1 MTHLTKIL
9 REVIEFATLDR
20 RRDKPLSF
28 YQRKVFYVAR
38 RWNAWC
44 TSVCQEGKNTSNYR
58 NRIGEAIAFAR
69 NVAGRSQQELADMLG
84 RDKRTIQKWE
94 RGEIRIALEDF
105 LDVFDTLHL
114 PVGPYEMWIRHPEL
128 FPRGME
134 DIKGF
139 STEKKRRTLADYY
152 LHQAAP
158 LEIEQEYYILFGDH
172 GSNSCGIRQELLA
185 NLQTPLRDRKRIVNQ
200 IIDNYY
206 EARAIGHLTDPE
218 GQQPV
223 MPILEAC
230 YDASARSVKANENR
244 YSIGSIENYLD
255 DAEKPAEE

>member
-1 MTHLTKIL
+1 MKWKFQT
-9 REVIEFATLDR
+9 
-20 RRDKPLSF
+20 
-28 YQRKVFYVAR
+28 
-38 RWNAWC
+38 
-44 TSVCQEGKNTSNYR
+44 
-58 NRIGEAIAFAR
+58 
-69 NVAGRSQQELADMLG
+69 AGRLLALL
-84 RDKRTIQKWE
+84 
-94 RGEIRIALEDF
+94 ALSGA
-105 LDVFDTLHL
+105 LLAAPL
-114 PVGPYEMWIRHPEL
+114 P
-128 FPRGME
+128 
-134 DIKGF
+134 
-139 STEKKRRTLADYY
+139 A
-152 LHQAAP
+152 QAAP
-158 LEIEQEYYILFGDH
+158 GVLTGLTGTGSKLELELTEMELEITDDDPRPKGYLYTSGQSDYYFIVWMSSNSNVATVDGDGKVTGRNAGTAIITAISDH

-255 DAEKPAEE
+255 DAEKPAEG

>member
-1 MTHLTKIL
+1 MT
-9 REVIEFATLDR
+9 
-20 RRDKPLSF
+20 
-28 YQRKVFYVAR
+28 
-38 RWNAWC
+38 
-44 TSVCQEGKNTSNYR
+44 NYR

-94 RGEIRIALEDF
+94 RGEIRIALEDY

-128 FPRGME
+128 FPCGME

-139 STEKKRRTLADYY
+139 STEKKRRVLADYY

-172 GSNSCGIRQELLA
+172 GSNSCGIRQEQLA

-206 EARAIGHLTDPE
+206 ETRAIGHLTDPE

-230 YDASARSVKANENR
+230 YDASARSVEANENR
-244 YSIGSIENYLD
+244 YSIGSIERYLD
-255 DAEKPAEE
+255 GADDAADE

>member
-1 MTHLTKIL
+1 MT
-9 REVIEFATLDR
+9 
-20 RRDKPLSF
+20 
-28 YQRKVFYVAR
+28 
-38 RWNAWC
+38 
-44 TSVCQEGKNTSNYR
+44 NYR

-94 RGEIRIALEDF
+94 RGEIRIALEDY

-158 LEIEQEYYILFGDH
+158 LRSSRSIT
-172 GSNSCGIRQELLA
+172 SCSVTTA
-185 NLQTPLRDRKRIVNQ
+185 AT
-200 IIDNYY
+200 
-206 EARAIGHLTDPE
+206 AA
-218 GQQPV
+218 
-223 MPILEAC
+223 
-230 YDASARSVKANENR
+230 ASGRSSWPTCRLRSVTAN
-244 YSIGSIENYLD
+244 GS
-255 DAEKPAEE
+255 

>member
-1 MTHLTKIL
+1 M
-9 REVIEFATLDR
+9 
-20 RRDKPLSF
+20 
-28 YQRKVFYVAR
+28 
-38 RWNAWC
+38 
-44 TSVCQEGKNTSNYR
+44 SNYR

-230 YDASARSVKANENR
+230 YDASARSVKAQREPVQHRQHRELSGRCGETGRRVNRTADGHVQPPAVFAFSCLRENIVKFADSCYT
-244 YSIGSIENYLD
+244 YSID
-255 DAEKPAEE
+255 EKEG

>member
-1 MTHLTKIL
+1 MT
-9 REVIEFATLDR
+9 
-20 RRDKPLSF
+20 
-28 YQRKVFYVAR
+28 
-38 RWNAWC
+38 
-44 TSVCQEGKNTSNYR
+44 NYR

-94 RGEIRIALEDF
+94 RGEIRIALEDY

-139 STEKKRRTLADYY
+139 STEKKRRVLADYY

-158 LEIEQEYYILFGDH
+158 RSITSCSVTTAATAAASGRSSWPTCRLRFVTAN
-172 GSNSCGIRQELLA
+172 GS
-185 NLQTPLRDRKRIVNQ
+185 
-200 IIDNYY
+200 
-206 EARAIGHLTDPE
+206 
-218 GQQPV
+218 
-223 MPILEAC
+223 
-230 YDASARSVKANENR
+230 
-244 YSIGSIENYLD
+244 
-255 DAEKPAEE
+255 

>member
-1 MTHLTKIL
+1 MT
-9 REVIEFATLDR
+9 
-20 RRDKPLSF
+20 
-28 YQRKVFYVAR
+28 
-38 RWNAWC
+38 
-44 TSVCQEGKNTSNYR
+44 NYR

-185 NLQTPLRDRKRIVNQ
+185 NLQTAK
-200 IIDNYY
+200 
-206 EARAIGHLTDPE
+206 
-218 GQQPV
+218 QQPLWRTWCNCKTAMV
-223 MPILEAC
+223 RC
-230 YDASARSVKANENR
+230 VKSR
-244 YSIGSIENYLD
+244 FLSITTAAPSL
-255 DAEKPAEE
+255 PCLWL

>member
-1 MTHLTKIL
+1 
-9 REVIEFATLDR
+9 
-20 RRDKPLSF
+20 
-28 YQRKVFYVAR
+28 
-38 RWNAWC
+38 
-44 TSVCQEGKNTSNYR
+44 
-58 NRIGEAIAFAR
+58 
-69 NVAGRSQQELADMLG
+69 MLG

-94 RGEIRIALEDF
+94 RGEIRIALEDY

-128 FPRGME
+128 FPCGME

-172 GSNSCGIRQELLA
+172 GSNSCGIRQEQLA

-230 YDASARSVKANENR
+230 YDASARSVEANENR
-244 YSIGSIENYLD
+244 YSIGSIEDYLD
-255 DAEKPAEE
+255 DAAKPAEE

>member
-1 MTHLTKIL
+1 M
-9 REVIEFATLDR
+9 
-20 RRDKPLSF
+20 
-28 YQRKVFYVAR
+28 
-38 RWNAWC
+38 
-44 TSVCQEGKNTSNYR
+44 SNYR

-94 RGEIRIALEDF
+94 RGEIRIALEDY

-139 STEKKRRTLADYY
+139 STEKKRRVLADYY

-172 GSNSCGIRQELLA
+172 GSNSCGIRQEQLA

-223 MPILEAC
+223 HGAWKPTRTGT
-230 YDASARSVKANENR
+230 ASAASRTIWTMRQNR
-244 YSIGSIENYLD
+244 QKSEPNSRRPCAAACCFCVRLPAGKYCEICGFLLYLSY
-255 DAEKPAEE
+255 

>member
-1 MTHLTKIL
+1 MT
-9 REVIEFATLDR
+9 
-20 RRDKPLSF
+20 
-28 YQRKVFYVAR
+28 
-38 RWNAWC
+38 
-44 TSVCQEGKNTSNYR
+44 NYR

-172 GSNSCGIRQELLA
+172 GSN
-185 NLQTPLRDRKRIVNQ
+185 LQTPLRDRKRIVNQ

-230 YDASARSVKANENR
+230 YDASARSVEANENR
-244 YSIGSIENYLD
+244 YSIGSIERYLD
-255 DAEKPAEE
+255 GADDAADE

>member
-1 MTHLTKIL
+1 M
-9 REVIEFATLDR
+9 
-20 RRDKPLSF
+20 
-28 YQRKVFYVAR
+28 
-38 RWNAWC
+38 
-44 TSVCQEGKNTSNYR
+44 SNYR

-94 RGEIRIALEDF
+94 RGEIRIALEDY

-139 STEKKRRTLADYY
+139 STEKKRRVLADYY

-172 GSNSCGIRQELLA
+172 GSNSCGIRQEQLA

-218 GQQPV
+218 
-223 MPILEAC
+223 
-230 YDASARSVKANENR
+230 ASSQ
-244 YSIGSIENYLD
+244 
-255 DAEKPAEE
+255 

>member
-1 MTHLTKIL
+1 MYKC
-9 REVIEFATLDR
+9 V
-20 RRDKPLSF
+20 SG
-28 YQRKVFYVAR
+28 
-38 RWNAWC
+38 
-44 TSVCQEGKNTSNYR
+44 GKEYDQLPEP
-58 NRIGEAIAFAR
+58 NRG
-69 NVAGRSQQELADMLG
+69 SHCLCP
-84 RDKRTIQKWE
+84 E
-94 RGEIRIALEDF
+94 RGEIRIALEDY

-128 FPRGME
+128 FPCGME

-139 STEKKRRTLADYY
+139 STEKKRRVLADYY

-172 GSNSCGIRQELLA
+172 GSNSCGIRQEQLA

-230 YDASARSVKANENR
+230 YDASARSVEANENR
-244 YSIGSIENYLD
+244 YSIGSIERYLD
-255 DAEKPAEE
+255 GADDAADE

>member
-1 MTHLTKIL
+1 MT
-9 REVIEFATLDR
+9 
-20 RRDKPLSF
+20 
-28 YQRKVFYVAR
+28 
-38 RWNAWC
+38 
-44 TSVCQEGKNTSNYR
+44 NYR

-69 NVAGRSQQELADMLG
+69 NVAADLSRSL
-84 RDKRTIQKWE
+84 
-94 RGEIRIALEDF
+94 RICWGGTSVPFRNGSGARSALRWRIIW
-105 LDVFDTLHL
+105 DVFDTLHL

-230 YDASARSVKANENR
+230 YDASARER
-244 YSIGSIENYLD
+244 GSQREPVQHRQHRGLSGRCGGTGRRVEPNSRRPCAAACCFCVRLPAGKYCEICGFLLYLSY
-255 DAEKPAEE
+255 

>member
-1 MTHLTKIL
+1 M
-9 REVIEFATLDR
+9 
-20 RRDKPLSF
+20 
-28 YQRKVFYVAR
+28 
-38 RWNAWC
+38 
-44 TSVCQEGKNTSNYR
+44 SNYR

-158 LEIEQEYYILFGDH
+158 VEIEQRSIT
-172 GSNSCGIRQELLA
+172 SCSA
-185 NLQTPLRDRKRIVNQ
+185 TT
-200 IIDNYY
+200 
-206 EARAIGHLTDPE
+206 AAT
-218 GQQPV
+218 
-223 MPILEAC
+223 AA
-230 YDASARSVKANENR
+230 ASGRSCWPTCRLRSVTAN
-244 YSIGSIENYLD
+244 GS
-255 DAEKPAEE
+255 

>member
-1 MTHLTKIL
+1 MT
-9 REVIEFATLDR
+9 
-20 RRDKPLSF
+20 
-28 YQRKVFYVAR
+28 
-38 RWNAWC
+38 
-44 TSVCQEGKNTSNYR
+44 NYR

-94 RGEIRIALEDF
+94 RGEIRIALEDY

-139 STEKKRRTLADYY
+139 STEKKRRVLADYY

-172 GSNSCGIRQELLA
+172 GSNSCGIRQEQLA
-185 NLQTPLRDRKRIVNQ
+185 NLQTPLRDRGPAAGDAHSGSLLRCQCTERGSQREPVQHRQHRGLSGRCGKTGRRVNRTA
-200 IIDNYY
+200 D
-206 EARAIGHLTDPE
+206 GHV
-218 GQQPV
+218 QPPAV
-223 MPILEAC
+223 FAC
-230 YDASARSVKANENR
+230 GLPAGKYCE
-244 YSIGSIENYLD
+244 ICGFLLYLSY
-255 DAEKPAEE
+255 

>member
-1 MTHLTKIL
+1 MTGVQT
-9 REVIEFATLDR
+9 
-20 RRDKPLSF
+20 
-28 YQRKVFYVAR
+28 
-38 RWNAWC
+38 C
-44 TSVCQEGKNTSNYR
+44 
-58 NRIGEAIAFAR
+58 
-69 NVAGRSQQELADMLG
+69 
-84 RDKRTIQKWE
+84 
-94 RGEIRIALEDF
+94 AL
-105 LDVFDTLHL
+105 
-114 PVGPYEMWIRHPEL
+114 PI
-128 FPRGME
+128 
-134 DIKGF
+134 
-139 STEKKRRTLADYY
+139 
-152 LHQAAP
+152 QAAP

-244 YSIGSIENYLD
+244 YSIGSIEDYLD
-255 DAEKPAEE
+255 DAEKPAEG

>member
-1 MTHLTKIL
+1 MSPDVGMPGVQVCVR
-9 REVIEFATLDR
+9 RERICPTTGTESG
-20 RRDKPLSF
+20 KPLPLPGTWRADLS
-28 YQRKVFYVAR
+28 R
-38 RWNAWC
+38 
-44 TSVCQEGKNTSNYR
+44 SL
-58 NRIGEAIAFAR
+58 RICWGE
-69 NVAGRSQQELADMLG
+69 
-84 RDKRTIQKWE
+84 RTIQKWE

-114 PVGPYEMWIRHPEL
+114 PVGPYEMWILHPEL

-244 YSIGSIENYLD
+244 YSIGSIEDYLD

>member
-1 MTHLTKIL
+1 MT
-9 REVIEFATLDR
+9 
-20 RRDKPLSF
+20 
-28 YQRKVFYVAR
+28 
-38 RWNAWC
+38 
-44 TSVCQEGKNTSNYR
+44 NYR

-94 RGEIRIALEDF
+94 RGEIRIALEDY

-172 GSNSCGIRQELLA
+172 GSNSCGIRQEQLA

-230 YDASARSVKANENR
+230 YDASARSVEANENR
-244 YSIGSIENYLD
+244 TASAASRTIWTMRQNRQKSEPNSRRPCAAACCFCVRLPAGKYCEICGFLLYLSY
-255 DAEKPAEE
+255 

>member
-1 MTHLTKIL
+1 
-9 REVIEFATLDR
+9 
-20 RRDKPLSF
+20 
-28 YQRKVFYVAR
+28 
-38 RWNAWC
+38 
-44 TSVCQEGKNTSNYR
+44 
-58 NRIGEAIAFAR
+58 
-69 NVAGRSQQELADMLG
+69 MLG

-244 YSIGSIENYLD
+244 YSIGSIENYRTMRRKRQKSEPNSRRPCAAACCFCVRL
-255 DAEKPAEE
+255 PAGKYCEICGFLLYLSY

>member
-1 MTHLTKIL
+1 MT
-9 REVIEFATLDR
+9 
-20 RRDKPLSF
+20 
-28 YQRKVFYVAR
+28 
-38 RWNAWC
+38 
-44 TSVCQEGKNTSNYR
+44 NYR

-114 PVGPYEMWIRHPEL
+114 PVGPYEMWIRHPKL
-128 FPRGME
+128 FPCGME

-244 YSIGSIENYLD
+244 YSIGSIEDYLD

>member
-1 MTHLTKIL
+1 MT
-9 REVIEFATLDR
+9 
-20 RRDKPLSF
+20 
-28 YQRKVFYVAR
+28 
-38 RWNAWC
+38 
-44 TSVCQEGKNTSNYR
+44 NYR

-139 STEKKRRTLADYY
+139 STKRSGGHWRIIICIR
-152 LHQAAP
+152 LHRWRSSRSITSCSATTAATAAAS
-158 LEIEQEYYILFGDH
+158 GR
-172 GSNSCGIRQELLA
+172 SCWPTCRL
-185 NLQTPLRDRKRIVNQ
+185 
-200 IIDNYY
+200 
-206 EARAIGHLTDPE
+206 
-218 GQQPV
+218 
-223 MPILEAC
+223 
-230 YDASARSVKANENR
+230 RSVTAN
-244 YSIGSIENYLD
+244 GS
-255 DAEKPAEE
+255 